1 MSQANQVV
9 TKYVFRGLGYFGL
22 LCNLSYAGM
31 RSQNAQ
37 NDIGRT
43 VTFIG
48 GFPGT
53 LVTYFAVE
61 EGSCRCYGVDLP
73 SKKCNNDTK

>member
-1 MSQANQVV
+1 
-9 TKYVFRGLGYFGL
+9 
-22 LCNLSYAGM
+22 M